1 MSYSNR
7 IFFYGPVGLLLL
19 IVVLYSV
26 FWRVQADT
34 LAARLDRANGGEVIP
49 GLVFAFAEK
58 SVGGF
63 PFRIDV
69 VLSGVTLSQQAPEG
83 ETAWRIEKLALHRL
97 SYGQNRYILE
107 TSGLHS
113 FAQPP
118 SKPGTVP
125 RVMFV
130 TPALAQ
136 ASAILV
142 GDRLARFDLD
152 LVEPQMREATLG
164 ADPKRSASAARAQLH
179 LLARPDNSIDA
190 AIRID
195 NAKIGT
201 GYSGGAEEIL
211 LPLINLRAKL
221 TLANPLDAFRA
232 GMMSLAEAANAWRE
246 NKGAISVSDLAL
258 NWPDAHADLKGE
270 LALDETN
277 NLTGTLSGDGVK
289 DGKTAAGFKLDF
301 AHGEIRLASGSAS
314 GGHVP

>member
-49 GLVFAFAEK
+49 GVVFAFAEK

-69 VLSGVTLSQQAPEG
+69 LLSGVTFSHQTPEG

-97 SYGQNRYILE
+97 SYGQNRYIFE

-118 SKPGTVP
+118 VKPGTVP

-130 TPALAQ
+130 MPALAQ

-142 GDRLARFDLD
+142 GDKLVRFDLD
-152 LVEPQMREATLG
+152 LVEPQIREATLG
-164 ADPKRSASAARAQLH
+164 ADPRRSASAARAQLH
-179 LLARPDNSIDA
+179 LLARADNSIDT

-201 GYSGGAEEIL
+201 GFSGSAEDSVL
-211 LPLINLRAKL
+211 TLINLRAKL
-221 TLANPLDAFRA
+221 MPANPLDALRA
-232 GMMSLAEAANAWRE
+232 GMMSLSDAADAWRA
-246 NKGAISVSDLAL
+246 NKGAIAVSDLAL
-258 NWPDAHADLKGE
+258 NWPDAHADLKGD

-277 NLTGTLSGDGVK
+277 NLAGTLSGDGVK
-289 DGKTAAGFKLDF
+289 EGAAKAAFTLDF
-301 AHGEIRLASGSAS
+301 AHGAMKLASGSAS
-314 GGHVP
+314 GRHVP